1 MATPSQRLVTESALA
16 DALDTVRYDS
26 GIHNVAQLAPTLI
39 ESGTLQVQRVGDTTW
54 WMAANMKFRAD
65 VSGDSQNIFS
75 SGTLPAGYLPQ
86 GTRWVDLVNAA
97 GQRRRIGYTASGTF
111 QISGGTL
118 AGNVF
123 YFTVPFPTPGP
134 LPTSH
139 PGAPA

>member
-1 MATPSQRLVTESALA
+1 MATPAQRLVTESALTT
-16 DALDTVRYDS
+16 ALATVRYNS

-54 WMAANMKFRAD
+54 WIATGMKFRAD
-65 VSGDSQNIFS
+65 VTGVSQNI
-75 SGTLPAGYLPQ
+75 LEAGVVPVGYRPQ
-86 GTRWVDLVNAA
+86 GTRWVDLVNDA
-97 GQRRRIGYTASGTF
+97 GQRRRIGYTATGTF
-111 QISGGTL
+111 QISGGSL
-118 AGNVF
+118 AGNRF